1 MSVPA
6 EMEDCWALKE
16 FTTPDSP
23 EVAYFRKNETP
34 AITPGHS
41 TYPFQVYF
49 TLNYNPKDET
59 GLPSDTDTELLYSF
73 EEAAVAQ
80 LEHDQ
85 LAVMV
90 ATVVQSGVKD
100 HLFYTRDPEEFSR
113 RADILLVEVAGFSP
127 AYQIQRDSAWN
138 VYHDFP

>member
-1 MSVPA
+1 
-6 EMEDCWALKE
+6 MEDCWALKE
-16 FTTPDSP
+16 FTRPDSP
-23 EVAYFRKNETP
+23 EVAYFRKNEAP
-34 AITPGHS
+34 AIAPGHPA
-41 TYPFQVYF
+41 YPFQVYF
-49 TLNYNPKDET
+49 TLNYVPKDET
-59 GLPSDTDTELLYSF
+59 GLPSGADTESLYSF
-73 EEAAVAQ
+73 EETALAQ

-113 RADILLVEVAGFSP
+113 QADILLAEVAGFSP
-127 AYQIQRDSAWN
+127 AYQIQRDTTWS